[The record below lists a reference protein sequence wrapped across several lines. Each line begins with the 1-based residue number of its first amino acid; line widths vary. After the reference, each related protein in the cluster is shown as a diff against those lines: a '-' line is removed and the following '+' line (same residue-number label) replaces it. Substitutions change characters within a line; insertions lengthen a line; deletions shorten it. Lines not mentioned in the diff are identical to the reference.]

1 VDQPKKGRVAALEEL
16 PIVGVR
22 GPLSKA
28 QLDDAGARNVVV
40 CADPAVLFHTSY
52 PTPSE
57 REHRDGPLR
66 VGVNAGDCSGKLF
79 GRQEDVQEALAS
91 VVRWLRNAGHQVE
104 IIPVW
109 INDLEACID
118 VARQG

>member
-1 VDQPKKGRVAALEEL
+1 
-16 PIVGVR
+16 
-22 GPLSKA
+22 
-28 QLDDAGARNVVV
+28 
-40 CADPAVLFHTSY
+40 
-52 PTPSE
+52 
-57 REHRDGPLR
+57 